1 MKTRTGTAPTPAA
14 VPPPEAVPPVAFML
28 PLAVGLL
35 VFAWPTLVGLAGVYR
50 TDGNFSHGF
59 LVPVIAGYAA
69 WRLRAAVS
77 WGFRPRHLVG
87 GLALLGG
94 ILVVLLARWYEL
106 ALVPRG
112 VIAMFLAGLGLVL
125 AVTGLAWLAS
135 GLTGVRRLAFPLGF
149 LLLAVPVPSFLM
161 NRVTIPLQQLAAWI
175 STLALRG
182 LGIAVERQG
191 SVLNFPTGQLGVDEA
206 CSGIRSLAVLA
217 AVSLAMIHF
226 SRLSRRAAFGLLLAV
241 VPMAVL
247 TNALRV
253 FVSGIFYARG
263 WLHLAHGGPHE
274 LLGLLTFALAIA
286 GLAGLVSLLT
296 EADEA
301 PEAGAALS
309 GAASVAARRDP
320 PSAGVGAVS
329 AGLATL
335 ADVAFAAAL
344 LLFCGAA
351 ASFFLDRHYDRLYA
365 QSLQRLTHRLS
376 LETFPRRVGPYA
388 RIAQEDLS
396 ETEFNMLDP
405 TDQSLGIYLGPDGRR
420 FSATMLYWSPPEGR
434 PSRRPDLLKRPHSPD
449 WCYPAAGWRRRHD
462 FKASCPPDVFP
473 GEVGHVRLFERQGQT
488 MLVVFWTGV
497 TAARTDALDQILHRF
512 ADMWQSWRSPPL
524 TNLHTVTITTLVDGD
539 PDAACQAAFEMARAL
554 ARILPDYGIGQRPQ
568 AP

>member
-1 MKTRTGTAPTPAA
+1 MTEVTVKTSPGPASPPPA
-14 VPPPEAVPPVAFML
+14 LPPPEAVPPVAFLL
-28 PLAVGLL
+28 PLALGLL
-35 VFAWPTLVGLAGVYR
+35 VFAWPTLAGLAGVYR

-59 LVPVIAGYAA
+59 LVPVIAAYAA
-69 WRLRAAVS
+69 WRLRAAVP
-77 WGFRPRHLVG
+77 WGFRPRHLAG
-87 GLALLGG
+87 GLP
-94 ILVVLLARWYEL
+94 LVAGVLMVLMARWYEL

-125 AVTGLAWLAS
+125 VVVGLAWLAG

-149 LLLAVPVPSFLM
+149 LLLAVPVPSFLL

-175 STLALRG
+175 STMVLRG
-182 LGIAVERQG
+182 LGIAVSRQG
-191 SVLNFPTGQLGVDEA
+191 SVLSFPSGQLGVDEA

-226 SRLSRRAAFGLLLAV
+226 SRLSRRAAIGLLLAV
-241 VPMAVL
+241 VPVAVL
-247 TNALRV
+247 TNAVRV

-263 WLHLAHGGPHE
+263 WLHLTHGGPHE

-286 GLAGLVSLLT
+286 SLAGLVSLLT
-296 EADEA
+296 PAEEA
-301 PEAGAALS
+301 PVATAAN
-309 GAASVAARRDP
+309 APAAR
-320 PSAGVGAVS
+320 AGMAP
-329 AGLATL
+329 GLGSL

-344 LLFCGAA
+344 ILFGAA
-351 ASFFLDRHYDRLYA
+351 AASVLLDRHYDRLYA

-376 LETFPRRVGPYA
+376 LETFPRRLGPYI

-405 TDQSLGIYLGPDGRR
+405 TDQSLGTYLAPDGRR
-420 FSATMLYWSPPEGR
+420 LSATVLYWSPPEGR

-449 WCYPAAGWRRRHD
+449 WCYPAAGWRRRRD
-462 FKASCPPDVFP
+462 YRVACPPDVFP
-473 GEVGHVRLFERQGQT
+473 GEAGHVRLFERQGQA

-497 TAARTDALDQILHRF
+497 TAARTDALDQILQRL
-512 ADMWQSWRSPPL
+512 ADMVQSWHSPPL
-524 TNLHTVTITTLVDGD
+524 ANLHTVTISTMVDED
-539 PDAACQAAFEMARAL
+539 PDSAFQAALDLARAMARV
-554 ARILPDYGIGQRPQ
+554 LPDYGIGVRPE